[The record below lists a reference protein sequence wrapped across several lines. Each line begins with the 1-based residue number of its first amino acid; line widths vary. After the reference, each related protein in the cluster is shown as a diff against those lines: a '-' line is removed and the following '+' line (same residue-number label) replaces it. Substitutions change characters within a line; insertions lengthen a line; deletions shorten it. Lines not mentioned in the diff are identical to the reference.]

1 MLFCSQVN
9 GTEADFEY
17 EEITL
22 ERVSRITSSAVLS
35 ESFLY
40 FVTDLCH
47 FPSEQLVYNTDPLLK
62 CKQLHSQ
69 IFKYYSAVTPFTS
82 SKSVN

>member
-22 ERVSRITSSAVLS
+22 ERVSGMTSAALLFFLLFAKISYSSYRPLRHSTYDRIICRH
-35 ESFLY
+35 
-40 FVTDLCH
+40 D
-47 FPSEQLVYNTDPLLK
+47 
-62 CKQLHSQ
+62 
-69 IFKYYSAVTPFTS
+69 
-82 SKSVN
+82 